1 MQEILS
7 NVKGTPIFGAGDFA
21 DQAKALVENIQRKNL
36 APLEEARAIQ
46 KLTEKIS
53 FSFSNPS
60 VSPDSQ
66 LPTPNSQLVSLT
78 QEAIAKGLGK
88 SQPFVSECLA
98 IATLTEEELAKLSP
112 RDKLQKKK
120 LLQLL
125 KSRNRAAQNGDKR
138 KEIQPIHYEFKR
150 NRLKVRVDFDMEKG
164 DRLFLISK
172 LREVIQ
178 KLEEGPV
185 ASDAEESR

>member
-21 DQAKALVENIQRKNL
+21 DQARALVENIQRKNL

-66 LPTPNSQLVSLT
+66 LPTPDSQLASART
-78 QEAIAKGLGK
+78 QEEIAKGLGK
-88 SQPFVSECLA
+88 RQPYISEMLQ
-98 IATLTEEELAKLSP
+98 IATLTQEELSKLSDS
-112 RDKLQKKK
+112 DKLKKDK

-125 KSRNRAAQNGDKR
+125 KSRDPYAKKAEKQAPD
-138 KEIQPIHYEFKR
+138 PFAYVFKR
-150 NRLKVRVDFDMEKG
+150 NTMTLKGGKLDLENAGEVD
-164 DRLFLISK
+164 LFISK
-172 LREVIQ
+172 MEDLIVKIRE
-178 KLEEGPV
+178 KRSGL
-185 ASDAEESR
+185 ADLS